1 MSWAAE
7 EFKAIDL
14 GDRRL
19 DKRTVLLA
27 ERMAANPLAS
37 IPQACGGWAETQA
50 AYRFFAQD
58 DIEWEA
64 ILASHWRSAE
74 TRMQAHPVV
83 LCLQDTTEL
92 DFNGQ
97 RIAGLGPLSYEAQR
111 GMYVH
116 PTYAVSPQREPL
128 GVLDAWM

>member
-50 AYRFFAQD
+50 AYRFLAQD

-64 ILASHWRSAE
+64 ILTPHWQSAE
-74 TRMQAHPVV
+74 ARMRAHPVV

-97 RIAGLGPLSYEAQR
+97 CIAGLGPLSYPRFNALPKNKQ
-111 GMYVH
+111 
-116 PTYAVSPQREPL
+116 
-128 GVLDAWM
+128 

>member
-7 EFKAIDL
+7 EFKDIDL

-27 ERMAANPLAS
+27 ERLAANPLAS

-50 AYRFFAQD
+50 AYRFLAQD

-64 ILASHWRSAE
+64 ILAPHWQSAE
-74 TRMQAHPVV
+74 VRMRAHRVV

-92 DFNGQ
+92 KQ
-97 RIAGLGPLSYEAQR
+97 KKQKGPGSE
-111 GMYVH
+111 
-116 PTYAVSPQREPL
+116 
-128 GVLDAWM
+128 